1 MSYASHGHHE
11 NSFVSIHFKGVV
23 MGMRIGGGQQAWSS
37 QSSSVSNWQQ
47 RQQNF
52 KALGSALQSGD
63 LTGAQQA
70 FATIT
75 ANNPAAANNPSSPLA
90 QIGQALQSGNLA
102 GAQQAAQS
110 WRGMH
115 GAQSAVAQT
124 KASDA
129 ASAFLKT
136 LTPLASTST
145 AANDPTATNATTS
158 TTAATPS
165 SDQISQALM
174 AFERNLFDSLQAQNT
189 SASTSATTAATPA
202 VATDPNAAA
211 TVASASATASAATP
225 AQGTR
230 HHHHDGGG
238 DAQLVAELNALISQT
253 ASSTATS
260 STATSTAVATSTTV
274 DPATAAPASALDQSF
289 KNLLSSLGVTGNNA
303 SLNSF
308 LQAMSADVQ
317 AA

>member
-1 MSYASHGHHE
+1 
-11 NSFVSIHFKGVV
+11 

-110 WRGMH
+110 WHGMH
-115 GAQSAVAQT
+115 GTQSAAAQT

-165 SDQISQALM
+165 ADQISQALM

-189 SASTSATTAATPA
+189 TASTSATTAATPA

-211 TVASASATASAATP
+211 TVASAPTTASAATP

-230 HHHHDGGG
+230 HHHHEGGG

-253 ASSTATS
+253 ASSTAAS
-260 STATSTAVATSTTV
+260 STATSTATGTTA
-274 DPATAAPASALDQSF
+274 DPVTAAPASPLDQSF

>member
-1 MSYASHGHHE
+1 MQVQISMKSFMSFH
-11 NSFVSIHFKGVV
+11 IKGVV

-115 GAQSAVAQT
+115 GNQSAAAQT
-124 KASDA
+124 QASDA

-165 SDQISQALM
+165 ADQISQALM

-189 SASTSATTAATPA
+189 TTLTPATTAASPA

-211 TVASASATASAATP
+211 TIASAPTIASAATP
-225 AQGTR
+225 AQATR
-230 HHHHDGGG
+230 HHHHHDGGG

-253 ASSTATS
+253 ASSSATS
-260 STATSTAVATSTTV
+260 PTATSTTPATGTTV

>member
-1 MSYASHGHHE
+1 
-11 NSFVSIHFKGVV
+11 

-189 SASTSATTAATPA
+189 STSSSAATTSTAAVP
-202 VATDPNAAA
+202 TDPNAAPS
-211 TVASASATASAATP
+211 TLASLPPTPGAATP
-225 AQGTR
+225 AQGMR

-253 ASSTATS
+253 AASAATS
-260 STATSTAVATSTTV
+260 PTATSTTPATGITV

-289 KNLLSSLGVTGNNA
+289 KNLLSTLGVTGNNA

>member
-1 MSYASHGHHE
+1 
-11 NSFVSIHFKGVV
+11 

-63 LTGAQQA
+63 LAGAQQA

-75 ANNPAAANNPSSPLA
+75 ANNPAVASNPNSPLA

-102 GAQQAAQS
+102 GAQQAAQT

-115 GAQSAVAQT
+115 GAHSAAAQT
-124 KASDA
+124 NASDA

-145 AANDPTATNATTS
+145 AANDPTATNATT
-158 TTAATPS
+158 TAATPS
-165 SDQISQALM
+165 ADQISQALM

-189 SASTSATTAATPA
+189 TASTSTTTAATPA

-211 TVASASATASAATP
+211 TVASAPTTASAATP

-238 DAQLVAELNALISQT
+238 DAQLIAELNALISQT
-253 ASSTATS
+253 TSSTGTS
-260 STATSTAVATSTTV
+260 STATSTPKATGTTV

-289 KNLLSSLGVTGNNA
+289 KNLLSTLGVTGNNA

>member
-1 MSYASHGHHE
+1 
-11 NSFVSIHFKGVV
+11 

-115 GAQSAVAQT
+115 GTQSAAAQT

-165 SDQISQALM
+165 ADQISQALM

-189 SASTSATTAATPA
+189 TTLTPATTAATPA

-211 TVASASATASAATP
+211 TIASAPTTASAAPP

-253 ASSTATS
+253 TSSTATS
-260 STATSTAVATSTTV
+260 STAMSTAAATATGTTV
-274 DPATAAPASALDQSF
+274 DPATAAPASTLDQSF
-289 KNLLSSLGVTGNNA
+289 KNLLSTLGVTGNNA